1 MELPGSLVRR
11 RLTAASPRKRRRVSG
26 AHSIPGSSTTKDL
39 RPVGGGPVFVVELP
53 GIEPGSYGAESGLLR
68 VQFVYR
74 FSRPRRS
81 DERVAD
87 RPSRRKVP
95 ITRCDA
101 V

>member
-1 MELPGSLVRR
+1 MGGFAATEGPTRFTLLVLRHDK
-11 RLTAASPRKRRRVSG
+11 TPSPRFW
-26 AHSIPGSSTTKDL
+26 ATGSCH
-39 RPVGGGPVFVVELP
+39 VVELP

>member
-1 MELPGSLVRR
+1 MGPTRFTLLDLRMTEPH
-11 RLTAASPRKRRRVSG
+11 SPKTGVSG
-26 AHSIPGSSTTKDL
+26 ALS
-39 RPVGGGPVFVVELP
+39 FVELP